1 MKLCSLGG
9 WGPPSRACENNV
21 KTGAEINSSIEV
33 DKKKIITIT
42 AAQEGIKL
50 NISIIITVMLI
61 KISPYTLE
69 KLTQSILAWCLV
81 GCSVYLHNFED

>member
-9 WGPPSRACENNV
+9 WGPPSRACENNM

-33 DKKKIITIT
+33 DKKIITIT

-50 NISIIITVMLI
+50 NFSIIITVRLI
-61 KISPYTLE
+61 KISPHTLE
-69 KLTQSILAWCLV
+69 KLTQSILACCLV
-81 GCSVYLHNFED
+81 GCSVYLPHFED